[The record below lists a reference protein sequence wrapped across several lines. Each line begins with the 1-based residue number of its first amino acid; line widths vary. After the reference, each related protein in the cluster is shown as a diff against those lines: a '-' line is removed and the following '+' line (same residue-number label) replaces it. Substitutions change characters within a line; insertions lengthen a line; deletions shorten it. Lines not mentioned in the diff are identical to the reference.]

1 MPNLSPKHDTALR
14 LFSTTSGRQTQLLPH
29 PRLVV
34 KIAWRRPQA
43 SSRYDLILYSVTSD
57 SVLRIFI
64 PILDSPE
71 YLQLHASLDLFS
83 ALPFH
88 VALTHAESHS
98 SIFWLDRQTVGA
110 VLDHILKD
118 SSEAQNRR
126 IKEIKDEGWD
136 LFLRVLGDGSIV
148 VTAVAVCCRSGL
160 VQTYVN
166 QSSRTST
173 GDPQHFFGN
182 SPFSNHSPPCSR
194 IPRPTST

>member
-1 MPNLSPKHDTALR
+1 
-14 LFSTTSGRQTQLLPH
+14 
-29 PRLVV
+29 
-34 KIAWRRPQA
+34 
-43 SSRYDLILYSVTSD
+43 LILYSVTLD

-98 SIFWLDRQTVGA
+98 SIFWLDRQTVGV
-110 VLDHILKD
+110 VLDHILGE
-118 SSEAQNRR
+118 SREAENRR

-148 VTAVAVCCRSGL
+148 VTAVAVCC
-160 VQTYVN
+160 
-166 QSSRTST
+166 SSPRYRRMLTSLIEHRPET
-173 GDPQHFFGN
+173 SNTSSAIYPSAITTFCVLTH
-182 SPFSNHSPPCSR
+182 PFLPLPDTPP
-194 IPRPTST
+194 